1 MRLFTKINQEAY
13 AFKKYG
19 FLRDAIYLIKAEAD
33 PSSRW
38 YLVFFISRKWYINPI
53 LGKPKLI
60 TKFMTPFMSITTM
73 R

>member
-38 YLVFFISRKWYINPI
+38 YLVFLYQESDILIQSLVNPN
-53 LGKPKLI
+53 
-60 TKFMTPFMSITTM
+60 
-73 R
+73 

>member
-38 YLVFFISRKWYINPI
+38 YLVFFILSDILIQSLVNPN
-53 LGKPKLI
+53 
-60 TKFMTPFMSITTM
+60 
-73 R
+73 